1 MEEENESTSK
11 KVSKVLKSL
20 PFVGSAFG
28 VLGSV
33 LSGIGSAKQRKKQQE
48 LINNQIQENENI
60 FNRDYYQDILNRS
73 DVQNLLRNTRNRIA
87 DANKIA
93 SNTAVVT
100 GATPESVAA
109 QKKNYAKAYSDLVS
123 NIASQSS
130 LLKKQ
135 AQDKYLYNKNILLGK
150 QANLDNDRASQW
162 GNVASNAGN
171 ILGAFSA
178 LYPLNTKRK
187 SGKSLSGF
195 TDNPNEIPKTKNSNY
210 TDNIFLA

>member
-1 MEEENESTSK
+1 MAGIG
-11 KVSKVLKSL
+11 SL
-20 PFVGSAFG
+20 IGIGAGILGNIFG
-28 VLGSV
+28 
-33 LSGIGSAKQRKKQQE
+33 GIGSAKQRKKAQTQ
-48 LINNQIQENENI
+48 LNNQIKENENI

-130 LLKKQ
+130 LLKQQ
-135 AQDKYLYNKNILLGK
+135 AQNRYLANKNILLGQ
-150 QANLDNDRASQW
+150 QADLYNDRASQW
-162 GNVASNAGN
+162 SNVASNAGN

-195 TDNPNEIPKTKNSNY
+195 ADNPNEIPKTKNSNY

>member
-1 MEEENESTSK
+1 MAGIG
-11 KVSKVLKSL
+11 SL
-20 PFVGSAFG
+20 IGIGAGILGNIFG
-28 VLGSV
+28 
-33 LSGIGSAKQRKKQQE
+33 GIGSAKQRKKAQTQ
-48 LINNQIQENENI
+48 LNNQIKENENI

-109 QKKNYAKAYSDLVS
+109 QKKNYAKSYSDLVS

-130 LLKKQ
+130 LLKQQ
-135 AQDKYLYNKNILLGK
+135 AQNRYLANKNILLGQ
-150 QANLDNDRASQW
+150 QADLYNDRASQW
-162 GNVASNAGN
+162 SNVASNAGN

-195 TDNPNEIPKTKNSNY
+195 ADNPNEIPKTKNSNY

>member
-1 MEEENESTSK
+1 MAGIG
-11 KVSKVLKSL
+11 SL
-20 PFVGSAFG
+20 IGIGAGILGNIFG
-28 VLGSV
+28 
-33 LSGIGSAKQRKKQQE
+33 GIGSAKQRKKAQTQ
-48 LINNQIQENENI
+48 LNNQIKENENI

-130 LLKKQ
+130 LLKQQ
-135 AQDKYLYNKNILLGK
+135 AQNRYLANKNILLGQ
-150 QANLDNDRASQW
+150 QADLYNDRASQW
-162 GNVASNAGN
+162 SNVASNAGN

>member
-1 MEEENESTSK
+1 MAEIG
-11 KVSKVLKSL
+11 SL
-20 PFVGSAFG
+20 IGIGAGILGNIFG
-28 VLGSV
+28 
-33 LSGIGSAKQRKKQQE
+33 GIGSAKQRQKAQTQLNKQ
-48 LINNQIQENENI
+48 IKENENI

-73 DVQNLLRNTRNRIA
+73 DVQNILRNTRNRIA

-130 LLKKQ
+130 LLKQQ
-135 AQDKYLYNKNILLGK
+135 AQNRYLANKNILLGQ
-150 QANLDNDRASQW
+150 QADLYNDRASQW

-171 ILGAFSA
+171 ILGTFSS
-178 LYPLNTKRK
+178 LYPLSTKGK
-187 SGKSLSGF
+187 SGKSLPGF
-195 TDNPNEIPKTKNSNY
+195 TDNPNEIPNTKNLNY

>member
-1 MEEENESTSK
+1 MAGIG
-11 KVSKVLKSL
+11 SL
-20 PFVGSAFG
+20 IGIGAGILGNIFG
-28 VLGSV
+28 
-33 LSGIGSAKQRKKQQE
+33 GIGSANQRKKAQTQ
-48 LINNQIQENENI
+48 LNNQIKENENI

-130 LLKKQ
+130 LLKQQ
-135 AQDKYLYNKNILLGK
+135 AQNRYLANKNILLGQ
-150 QANLDNDRASQW
+150 QADLYNDRASQW
-162 GNVASNAGN
+162 SNVASNAGN

-187 SGKSLSGF
+187 SGKSLSEF

>member
-1 MEEENESTSK
+1 MAGIG
-11 KVSKVLKSL
+11 SL
-20 PFVGSAFG
+20 IGIGAGLLGNIFG
-28 VLGSV
+28 
-33 LSGIGSAKQRKKQQE
+33 GIGSARQREKAQTQ
-48 LINNQIQENENI
+48 LDNQIKENENL
-60 FNRDYYQDILNRS
+60 FNKDYYQDILSRS

-130 LLKKQ
+130 LLKQ
-135 AQDKYLYNKNILLGK
+135 RAEDRYLANKNILLGQ
-150 QANLDNDRASQW
+150 QADLYNDRASQW
-162 GNVASNAGN
+162 SNVASNAGN

-178 LYPLNTKRK
+178 LYPLSTNKQ

-195 TDNPNEIPKTKNSNY
+195 ADNPNEIPKTKNSNY

>member
-1 MEEENESTSK
+1 MAGIG
-11 KVSKVLKSL
+11 SL
-20 PFVGSAFG
+20 IGIGAGILGNIFG
-28 VLGSV
+28 
-33 LSGIGSAKQRKKQQE
+33 GIGSAKQRKKAQTQ
-48 LINNQIQENENI
+48 LNNQIKENENI

-130 LLKKQ
+130 LLKQQ
-135 AQDKYLYNKNILLGK
+135 AQNRYLANKNILLGQ
-150 QANLDNDRASQW
+150 QADLYNDRASQW
-162 GNVASNAGN
+162 SNVASNAGN
-171 ILGAFSA
+171 ILGAFST
-178 LYPLNTKRK
+178 LYPLSTKIK

-195 TDNPNEIPKTKNSNY
+195 ADNPNEIPKTKNSNY

>member
-1 MEEENESTSK
+1 MAGIG
-11 KVSKVLKSL
+11 SL
-20 PFVGSAFG
+20 IGIGAGILGNIFG
-28 VLGSV
+28 
-33 LSGIGSAKQRKKQQE
+33 GIGSAKQRKKAQTQ
-48 LINNQIQENENI
+48 LNNQIQENENI

-130 LLKKQ
+130 LLKQQ
-135 AQDKYLYNKNILLGK
+135 AQNRYLANKNILLGQ
-150 QANLDNDRASQW
+150 QADLYNDRASQW
-162 GNVASNAGN
+162 SNVASNAGN
-171 ILGAFSA
+171 ILGAFST
-178 LYPLNTKRK
+178 LYPLNTKIK

-195 TDNPNEIPKTKNSNY
+195 ADNPNEIPKTKNSNY

>member
-1 MEEENESTSK
+1 MAEIG
-11 KVSKVLKSL
+11 SL
-20 PFVGSAFG
+20 IGIGAGILGNIFG
-28 VLGSV
+28 
-33 LSGIGSAKQRKKQQE
+33 GIGSAKQRKKAQTQ
-48 LINNQIQENENI
+48 LNNQIQENENI

-130 LLKKQ
+130 LLKQQ
-135 AQDKYLYNKNILLGK
+135 AQNRYLANKNILLGQ
-150 QANLDNDRASQW
+150 QADLYNDRASQW
-162 GNVASNAGN
+162 SNVASNAGN
-171 ILGAFSA
+171 ILGAFST
-178 LYPLNTKRK
+178 LYPLLNTKIK

-195 TDNPNEIPKTKNSNY
+195 ADNPNEIPKTKDSNY

>member
-1 MEEENESTSK
+1 MAEIG
-11 KVSKVLKSL
+11 SL
-20 PFVGSAFG
+20 IGIGAGILGNIFG
-28 VLGSV
+28 
-33 LSGIGSAKQRKKQQE
+33 GIGSAKQRKKAQTQ
-48 LINNQIQENENI
+48 LNNQIQENENI

-130 LLKKQ
+130 LLKQQ
-135 AQDKYLYNKNILLGK
+135 AQNRYLANKNILLGQ
-150 QANLDNDRASQW
+150 QADLYNDRASQW
-162 GNVASNAGN
+162 SNVASNAGN
-171 ILGAFSA
+171 ILGAFST
-178 LYPLNTKRK
+178 LYPLNTKIK

-195 TDNPNEIPKTKNSNY
+195 ADNPNEIPKTKNSNY

>member
-1 MEEENESTSK
+1 MAGIG
-11 KVSKVLKSL
+11 SL
-20 PFVGSAFG
+20 IGIGAGILGNIFG
-28 VLGSV
+28 
-33 LSGIGSAKQRKKQQE
+33 GIGSAKQRKKAQTQ
-48 LINNQIQENENI
+48 LNNQIQENENI

-130 LLKKQ
+130 LLKQQ
-135 AQDKYLYNKNILLGK
+135 AQNRYLANKNILLGQ
-150 QANLDNDRASQW
+150 QADLYNDRASQW
-162 GNVASNAGN
+162 SNVASNAGN

-195 TDNPNEIPKTKNSNY
+195 ADNPNEIPKTKNSNY

>member
-1 MEEENESTSK
+1 MAGIG
-11 KVSKVLKSL
+11 SL
-20 PFVGSAFG
+20 IGIGAGILGNIFG
-28 VLGSV
+28 
-33 LSGIGSAKQRKKQQE
+33 GIGSAKQRKKAQTQ
-48 LINNQIQENENI
+48 LNNQIKENENI

-87 DANKIA
+87 DANKIV

>member
-1 MEEENESTSK
+1 MAGENDSTSTK
-11 KVSKVLKSL
+11 ASKILTSL

-28 VLGSV
+28 VLGNV

-100 GATPESVAA
+100 GATPESIAA

-130 LLKKQ
+130 LLKQQ

-150 QANLDNDRASQW
+150 QADLYNDRASQW
-162 GNVASNAGN
+162 GNVASNAGKVLTS
-171 ILGAFSA
+171 IPSL
-178 LYPLNTKRK
+178 
-187 SGKSLSGF
+187 LSGEKKEKEK
-195 TDNPNEIPKTKNSNY
+195 NPTISISY
-210 TDNIFLA
+210 S

>member
-1 MEEENESTSK
+1 MA
-11 KVSKVLKSL
+11 
-20 PFVGSAFG
+20 G
-28 VLGSV
+28 LGS
-33 LSGIGSAKQRKKQQE
+33 LIGIGAGILGNIFGGIGSAKQRKKAQTQ
-48 LINNQIQENENI
+48 LNNQIKENENI

-130 LLKKQ
+130 LLKQQ
-135 AQDKYLYNKNILLGK
+135 AQNRYLANKNILLGQ
-150 QANLDNDRASQW
+150 QADLYNDRASQW
-162 GNVASNAGN
+162 SNVASNAGN

>member
-1 MEEENESTSK
+1 MAGENESTSTK
-11 KVSKVLKSL
+11 ASKVLKSL

-28 VLGSV
+28 VLGNV

-135 AQDKYLYNKNILLGK
+135 AQDKYLYNKNILLGQ
-150 QANLDNDRASQW
+150 QAYLYNDRASQW
-162 GNVASNAGN
+162 GNVASNAGKVLTS
-171 ILGAFSA
+171 IPSL
-178 LYPLNTKRK
+178 
-187 SGKSLSGF
+187 LSGEKKEKEK
-195 TDNPNEIPKTKNSNY
+195 NPTISISY
-210 TDNIFLA
+210 S

>member
-1 MEEENESTSK
+1 MAGIG
-11 KVSKVLKSL
+11 SL
-20 PFVGSAFG
+20 IGIGAGILGNIFG
-28 VLGSV
+28 
-33 LSGIGSAKQRKKQQE
+33 GIGSAKQRKKAQTQ
-48 LINNQIQENENI
+48 LNNQIKENENI

-130 LLKKQ
+130 LLKQ
-135 AQDKYLYNKNILLGK
+135 RAEDRYLANKNILLGQ
-150 QANLDNDRASQW
+150 QADLYNDRASQW
-162 GNVASNAGN
+162 SNVASNAGN
-171 ILGAFSA
+171 ILGAFST
-178 LYPLNTKRK
+178 LYPLSTNKQ

-195 TDNPNEIPKTKNSNY
+195 ADNPNEIPKTKNSNY

>member
-1 MEEENESTSK
+1 MAGIG
-11 KVSKVLKSL
+11 SL
-20 PFVGSAFG
+20 IGIGAGILGNIFG
-28 VLGSV
+28 
-33 LSGIGSAKQRKKQQE
+33 GIGSAKQRKKAQTQ
-48 LINNQIQENENI
+48 LNNQIQENENI

-93 SNTAVVT
+93 SNTVVVT

-130 LLKKQ
+130 LLKQQ
-135 AQDKYLYNKNILLGK
+135 AQNRYLANKNILLGQ
-150 QANLDNDRASQW
+150 QADLYNDRASQW
-162 GNVASNAGN
+162 SNVASNAGN

-195 TDNPNEIPKTKNSNY
+195 ADNPNEIPKTKNSNY

>member
-1 MEEENESTSK
+1 MAEIG
-11 KVSKVLKSL
+11 SL
-20 PFVGSAFG
+20 IGIGAGILGNIFG
-28 VLGSV
+28 
-33 LSGIGSAKQRKKQQE
+33 GIGSAKQRKKAQTQ
-48 LINNQIQENENI
+48 LNNQIKENENI

-130 LLKKQ
+130 LLKQQ
-135 AQDKYLYNKNILLGK
+135 AQNRYLANKNILLGQ
-150 QANLDNDRASQW
+150 QADLYNDRASQW
-162 GNVASNAGN
+162 SNVASNAGN
-171 ILGAFSA
+171 ILGAFST
-178 LYPLNTKRK
+178 LYPLNTKIK

-195 TDNPNEIPKTKNSNY
+195 ADNPNEIPKTKNSNY